1 VELDEVSLTY
11 ADARHDVA
19 NYPKARGWDTVV
31 ATNADLVAV
40 ELPALQGNDLERVA
54 ASAAYARATRK

>member
-1 VELDEVSLTY
+1 
-11 ADARHDVA
+11 VA

-54 ASAAYARATRK
+54 ASAAYVRATRK